1 MNADCAFRMG
11 RRHAVCQDY
20 AVAAGGERPYV
31 ILADGCSSSPDTDL
45 GARLVVKTAER
56 LLRQR
61 VELPDPERVLLHG
74 RGMALELELAPE
86 CLDTTLLMAVV
97 VNGQWLV
104 RACGDGVIAWQD
116 REGRLHTQSLSYG
129 RGYPA
134 YPNYLCDAARRRAFQ
149 RLEGNELQLESLEL
163 APSGRVIRRR
173 TELLPAGAH
182 HLAGRVEETA
192 WLAVLSD
199 GATSFVR
206 RSEGIS
212 EPLAL
217 EAVLSRLLAF
227 KGFQGVFAQ
236 RRLARFEQECAASG
250 WVHQDDLALGVIRC
264 GG

>member
-20 AVAAGGERPYV
+20 SVAASGERPYV

-61 VELPDPERVLLHG
+61 VELPDAERVLLHA

-97 VNGQWLV
+97 ANGKWLV

-116 REGRLHTQSLSYG
+116 REGRLHVQSLSYG
-129 RGYPA
+129 RGYPG
-134 YPNYLCDAARRRAFQ
+134 YPNYLCDAARRHAFQ
-149 RLEGNELQLESLEL
+149 RLEGNELQLEHLEW

-173 TELLPAGAH
+173 AEVLPAGTY
-182 HLAGRVEETA
+182 HLEGRVGETA

-199 GATSFVR
+199 GAASFIR
-206 RSEGIS
+206 RVEGAS
-212 EPLAL
+212 APLPL
-217 EAVLSRLLAF
+217 EAVLPKLLAF

-250 WVHQDDLALGVIRC
+250 WLHQDDLALGVIRI